1 MQAPGSFSLSRQ
13 DAEQELLRG
22 SLIQNGSLRIY
33 ALYQHNPTVKEA
45 VDFLKEEYGIGG
57 HSYTFWDGGNGY
69 VDYDS
74 KGIHFRRYADQATAL
89 LPWKEA
95 DKLLRQLIHSE
106 RYLSEEDT
114 QKYAQLEEDFSGW
127 PGGVPMPYPGA
138 AFPDPVL
145 DLDGSLIRD
154 ALAQRGIV
162 DSQVADQGKLDQ
174 DPFVQQV
181 MADAERI
188 AAEEEV
194 LEDTLEEVPPRNFRI
209 TDDHLGEGG
218 SKAKFRANLDAI
230 ETLKAIESEGRSA
243 TPEEQETLSRYV
255 GWGGLADAFA
265 PGKENWNK
273 EYSQLKELLT
283 PEEYTAARSST
294 LNAHYTSPT
303 VIRAIY
309 DAVEQMGFQTGNI
322 LEPACG
328 VGNFF
333 GMLPEGMAESK
344 LYGVELD
351 SISGRIAK
359 QLYPE
364 ADITVT
370 GFETT
375 NRRD

>member
-106 RYLSEEDT
+106 RYLSEEDAK
-114 QKYAQLEEDFSGW
+114 KYAQLEEDFSGW
-127 PGGVPMPYPGA
+127 PGGVPEPHPCV

-145 DLDGSLIRD
+145 DLDGSLIRE

-162 DSQVADQGKLDQ
+162 DGQVVDQEKLDQ

-181 MADAERI
+181 MADAERVAPRRFWKI
-188 AAEEEV
+188 HWKKRRLGTFESPTTIWAKAA
-194 LEDTLEEVPPRNFRI
+194 PRP
-209 TDDHLGEGG
+209 
-218 SKAKFRANLDAI
+218 S
-230 ETLKAIESEGRSA
+230 SA
-243 TPEEQETLSRYV
+243 PTWRPLRPSRPLRPRDEALPAEQETLSRYV
-255 GWGGLADAFA
+255 GWGGLADAFDST
-265 PGKENWNK
+265 KESWNK
-273 EYSQLKELLT
+273 EYAAEGDLT
-283 PEEYTAARSST
+283 PEEYAAARSST
-294 LNAHYTSPT
+294 LNAHYTSP
-303 VIRAIY
+303 R
-309 DAVEQMGFQTGNI
+309 
-322 LEPACG
+322 
-328 VGNFF
+328 
-333 GMLPEGMAESK
+333 
-344 LYGVELD
+344 
-351 SISGRIAK
+351 
-359 QLYPE
+359 
-364 ADITVT
+364 
-370 GFETT
+370 
-375 NRRD
+375 